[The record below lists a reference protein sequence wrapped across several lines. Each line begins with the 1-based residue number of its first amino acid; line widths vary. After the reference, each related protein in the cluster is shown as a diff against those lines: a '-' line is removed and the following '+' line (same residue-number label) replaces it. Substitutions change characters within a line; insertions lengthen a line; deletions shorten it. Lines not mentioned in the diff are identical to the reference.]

1 MTLVSFW
8 FIVLVVFWTGFLVL
22 EGFDFGV
29 GMLHGVVGRD
39 ERGRRLAIQTIGP
52 LWDGNEV
59 WLIVAAAGTF
69 AAFPGWYAT
78 MFSGFYL
85 AFLLLLVALIA
96 RGVSFEFYGKRD
108 STRWRRAWDAA
119 TTWGSLLAPLLIG
132 IALGNLLHGVPI
144 GTDQE
149 YAGTFTDLLNGYSL
163 FTGVTVVLL
172 CLLQGA
178 SFLTLKTAGEIRERS
193 VRVGRRIA
201 PVAAVAVLGFAV
213 WTQVMAGQGVGAL
226 LVEVVAVLAAVAAAW
241 LLGRGR
247 DGRAFA
253 ATSLAMAA
261 VVVSIFV
268 NLYPRVMVSTL
279 GSSTDLTISNTSS
292 APYSLKVMTVVAAVL
307 FPLVLAYQG
316 WTYYVFRRRV
326 GGPDDTAAAGTG
338 PVAGR
343 AR

>member
-29 GMLHGVVGRD
+29 GMLHGLVGRD
-39 ERGRRLAIQTIGP
+39 EQGRRVALGAIGP

-59 WLIVAAAGTF
+59 WLIVAAAGMF

-85 AFLLLLVALIA
+85 AFVLLLVALIA
-96 RGVSFEFYGKRD
+96 RGVSFEFRDRRD
-108 STRWRRAWDAA
+108 SRRWRRTWAAA
-119 TTWGSLLAPLLIG
+119 TTGGSLLAPLLIG
-132 IALGNLLHGVPI
+132 VALGNLLHGVPI

-149 YAGTFTDLLNGYSL
+149 YAGTFADLLNPYSL
-163 FTGVTVVLL
+163 FCGATVVLL
-172 CLLQGA
+172 CLLHGA
-178 SFLTLKTAGEIRERS
+178 SFLALKTAGEVRRRS
-193 VRVGRRIA
+193 LRAGRRIA
-201 PVAAVAVLGFAV
+201 PLAAAAVLGFAV
-213 WTQVMAGQGVGAL
+213 WTQVMAGNGVGPL
-226 LVEVVAVLAAVAAAW
+226 LVEAVAVVAAVAAAL
-241 LLGRGR
+241 LLGRGP

-292 APYSLKVMTVVAAVL
+292 APYSLKVMTVAAVAL
-307 FPLVLAYQG
+307 FPVVLAYQA

-326 GGPDDTAAAGTG
+326 A
-338 PVAGR
+338 
-343 AR
+343 